1 MRELKP
7 TMSLWRGKENR
18 VWYRN
23 SYTMPQPLIDQK
35 ISVNIRRQEC
45 YRETTWPDWHRKT
58 LQPSPTS
65 KKRGPD
71 KRYPLRPCGKCLL
84 QLWEMIWK
92 FLKGL
97 KIELLFDPAASVLG
111 VRHLLAKVPVY
122 LPSSQHY
129 PPELRRGHGDH
140 HWWMD
145 KKATVMCIVI
155 LYMKI
160 QTFATAWSNLEDI
173 IWH

>member
-1 MRELKP
+1 MKRQ
-7 TMSLWRGKENR
+7 GKQSVVQKFLHHASTTDRPENKCEHKEDTNVIVKQR
-18 VWYRN
+18 D
-23 SYTMPQPLIDQK
+23 LIDIRNTSTKFYQQEKRSRQK
-35 ISVNIRRQEC
+35 L
-45 YRETTWPDWHRKT
+45 P
-58 LQPSPTS
+58 PSS
-65 KKRGPD
+65 
-71 KRYPLRPCGKCLL
+71 CGKCLL

-97 KIELLFDPAASVLG
+97 KIELLFDPTVSVLG
-111 VRHLLAKVPVY
+111 VRHLLATVPVY
-122 LPSSQHY
+122 PPSSQHY
-129 PPELRRGHGDH
+129 PPELRRGHGDY

-155 LYMKI
+155 LYMEI